1 MTFYH
6 EPHTEPSRMAAVESI
21 VSGSKYKGD
30 PMRIFP
36 LDKIEIALACL
47 LAASFVYV
55 LPPMLSATA
64 VPQEQSAPATSSAST
79 PSSSPAPQI
88 ADLAFLAGDW
98 EGPMWGGGFHAYYCT
113 PEGGRVMSYNTLR
126 KDGRIAYHEFE
137 VFEPEGDKVIFRP
150 FPAGKPADTLTLVE
164 CDRKQRKAVCEN
176 PQKDFP
182 TRIVYHRVAEDRL
195 VITLSD
201 PHGGSDKTETF
212 DLRSSPSSK
221 APSPSHG

>member
-1 MTFYH
+1 
-6 EPHTEPSRMAAVESI
+6 
-21 VSGSKYKGD
+21 
-30 PMRIFP
+30 MRNLQLLNP
-36 LDKIEIALACL
+36 NIALVFLRAL
-47 LAASFVYV
+47 PTLFI
-55 LPPMLSATA
+55 LPPILSPTA
-64 VPQEQSAPATSSAST
+64 IPQDKFPPASASAPA
-79 PSSSPAPQI
+79 SPI

-98 EGPMWGGGFHAYYCT
+98 EGPMWGGVFHAYYCT

-137 VFEPEGDKVIFRP
+137 VFEPDGDKVIFRP

>member
-6 EPHTEPSRMAAVESI
+6 EPHTEPSRMAAVEFI

-36 LDKIEIALACL
+36 LQKIEVTIACL
-47 LAASFVYV
+47 LAASFVFV

-64 VPQEQSAPATSSAST
+64 VPQEQSAHATSSAPTSA
-79 PSSSPAPQI
+79 PASSQI

-98 EGPMWGGGFHAYYCT
+98 EGPMSGGVFHAYYCT

-126 KDGRIAYHEFE
+126 KDGQITYHEFE
-137 VFEPEGDKVIFRP
+137 VFEPDGDKVIFRP
-150 FPAGKPADTLTLVE
+150 FPAGKPAVPLMLVQ
-164 CDRKQRKAVCEN
+164 CDRQARKAVFEN
-176 PQKDFP
+176 PGKDFP
-182 TRIVYHRVAEDRL
+182 TRIVYHRVADDRL

-212 DLRSSPSSK
+212 DLRSLPSSK
-221 APSPSHG
+221 AASPTRG